1 MFTNHNSCYSFT
13 LTFFKTDS
21 DKQLSTCSGPSICSS
36 GGDGNSGGDSGPPGD
51 GPGPSHRPPPSV
63 NKKHLNR
70 LLEREYCKESLRQLM
85 DFFLVSVS
93 VCVYIHV

>member
-63 NKKHLNR
+63 NKKTPQQIAGEGVLQR
-70 LLEREYCKESLRQLM
+70 IIEAVDGISFSFR
-85 DFFLVSVS
+85 
-93 VCVYIHV
+93 